1 MEWILYIIGG
11 LILLGF
17 LTEIGLIPEFLGM
30 IGITLGAAFICGIIA
45 WFFDW
50 GFTSGF
56 LVGIY
61 IGLGLY
67 ALYCIGRIFDD
78 SYTIEFYEDGTQKK
92 VSERW
97 NGIIGLI
104 MLIVLVL
111 IGIFRH
117 FT

>member
-30 IGITLGAAFICGIIA
+30 IGITLAAAFICGIIA

-56 LVGIY
+56 LVGIC

-111 IGIFRH
+111 IGVFRH